1 MATVLRPTDKA
12 EVEAAIRWAAAEE
25 KPIEIGAGATKRGLG
40 RPLQTDHLLDL
51 SALRGIL
58 LYEADELVM
67 SAGPATPVADIEQLL
82 ATRNQQLAFEPAD
95 FGPLYGAARGT
106 GTIGGA
112 FACNLAGPRRIKA
125 GAARDH
131 FLGVHGVSG
140 RGEAFKSGGRVVKNV
155 TGYDLCKLLAG
166 SHGTLAAMTEVT
178 FKVMPAPDKIRT
190 TLVFGL
196 DDAAAI
202 AVMAAAARSSHELSG
217 LAHLPAAAAAASAVG
232 YVADA
237 AASVTAL
244 RVEGPGP
251 SVAYRAAALRAMLAE
266 HGAVEELHGRNST
279 LFWREVRDAQVFA
292 HGFPGAETVLWRL
305 SVPPSAG
312 ATVVRRILDR
322 AGGQAFY
329 DWAGGLIWLALAPEG
344 QGHAAVVREAVGLAG
359 GHATLLRAPDPVRTA
374 VPVFQP
380 QPPAT
385 AALTAR
391 IKDGFDPRRILNPGR
406 MYPGV

>member
-1 MATVLRPTDKA
+1 MATNLRPTDEA
-12 EVEAAIRWAAAEE
+12 EVEEAIRDALAAET
-25 KPIEIGAGATKRGLG
+25 PVEITAGASKRGLG
-40 RPLQTDHLLDL
+40 RPMQADLQLDL

-67 SAGPATPVADIEQLL
+67 SAGPATPVAEIEQLL
-82 ATRNQQLAFEPAD
+82 AAQNQQLAFEPAD
-95 FGPLYGAARGT
+95 YGPIYGAARGA

-131 FLGVHGVSG
+131 LLGLHGVSG

-155 TGYDLCKLLAG
+155 TGYDLCKLVTG

-178 FKVMPAPDKIRT
+178 FKVMPAPEKIRT
-190 TLVFGL
+190 ALVFGL
-196 DDAAAI
+196 DDAAGI
-202 AVMAAAARSSHELSG
+202 VVMAAAARSPHEVGG
-217 LAHLPAAAAAASAVG
+217 LAHLPAAVAAASAVG
-232 YVADA
+232 YIADA
-237 AASVTAL
+237 AVSVTAL

-251 SVAYRAAALRAMLAE
+251 SVEYRCAELRAMLAE
-266 HGAVEELHGRNST
+266 HGAVEELHGRNSA
-279 LFWREVRDAQVFA
+279 LFWREVRDAAAFA
-292 HGFPGAETVLWRL
+292 GAETVLWRL

-312 ATVVRRILDR
+312 ATVVRRILEAVD
-322 AGGQAFY
+322 GQAFY
-329 DWAGGLIWLALAPEG
+329 DWAGGLIWLALAPQPDG
-344 QGHAAVVREAVGLAG
+344 QGHDVAVRDAVGESG
-359 GHATLLRAPDPVRTA
+359 GHATLLRAPDAVRAA

-380 QPPAT
+380 QPAPM